1 MAIFGGIIAPA
12 GSSQLRNINGTANLS
27 GRTLNAW
34 RQVSIDTVVILPN
47 AGAVIDNSPITPA
60 VPRTVTG
67 QRACSFFDDF
77 YNRIYLFPS
86 PMRLGSVASD
96 REEPLEIWSAFLD
109 QQSMNAVSADLDNTV
124 HLAYPNL
131 PVIFAGLETKV
142 FTLEASGEGLPEI
155 DTTYTFTFQDGLTL
169 TWAVT
174 GTRVAIWTFAH
185 NWQTGLRER
194 LGWLTNVISSQTGVE
209 QRRALRVGARR
220 HFEVSGLLEGRDR
233 RLFDMAVFDWGSRL
247 WSLPMYHD
255 VQWIGPLQ
263 AEDLEIPC
271 ETENRELV
279 VDGLVLLQGENAK
292 HHEVVTVREIHPD
305 RIVARQPLEYDWPAG
320 TKLYPMKTA
329 QLVEPPE
336 VPRRNDNQV
345 AFNAEFYLVEP
356 YQDDRTINLP
366 TYRGWPV
373 LERQPQESGDLTSS
387 FHRLRQFLDNQ
398 VGKPLSIDTAE
409 RAFPVMQ
416 QLWWMYGLQERSDF
430 RGLLNLLNGRQ
441 KALWVPTWSSDVII
455 VSSVNIGLDTV
466 DIEHMNYSRHGLL
479 QAGRRDIRVA
489 LRDGQ
494 VFYARVVGAA
504 EVDDETERL
513 QFESGL
519 PAAFDP
525 EDVYLVSWMVLS
537 RCEQDE
543 FEISHMADVEGAA
556 SSSLM
561 FRGVRDEL

>member
-1 MAIFGGIIAPA
+1 MTIFSGIIAPI
-12 GSSQLRNINGTANLS
+12 GSDPLQNVNGTASLA
-27 GRTLNAW
+27 GRVLPRWDAYG
-34 RQVSIDTVVILPN
+34 VPSILPFPSD
-47 AGAVIDNSPITPA
+47 GALVDNSPIPGFPA
-60 VPRTVTG
+60 AVLSG
-67 QRACSFFDDF
+67 QRSCSFFNDF
-77 YNRIYLFPS
+77 YNRVYLFPN

-96 REEPLEIWSAFLD
+96 RSEKLEVWSAFLD
-109 QQSMNAVSADLDNTV
+109 ARSLNAVSADLDNTV
-124 HLAYPNL
+124 HLEYPEL
-131 PVIFAGLETKV
+131 PVLFAGLETKV
-142 FTLEASGEGLPEI
+142 FNLTVSAAGLPQI
-155 DTTYTFTFQDGLTL
+155 DTTYTFTFQDGLSLDWT
-169 TWAVT
+169 VT

-194 LGWLTNVISSQTGVE
+194 LAWLTNVISSQTGAE

-220 HFEVSGLLEGRDR
+220 YFEVTGLLEGRDR

-263 AEDLEIPC
+263 AEEIEIPC

-292 HHEVVTVREIHPD
+292 HHEVVTIREIHAD
-305 RIVARQPLEYDWPAG
+305 RIVARQPLEHDWPAG
-320 TKLYPMKTA
+320 TKFYPLKTA

-336 VPRRNDNQV
+336 MGRAHDNQ
-345 AFNAEFYLVEP
+345 ATFNAEFYLVEP
-356 YQDDRTINLP
+356 YQDNRTINLP
-366 TYRGWPV
+366 SYRGWPV

-441 KALWVPTWSSDVII
+441 KAMWVPTWSSDVII
-455 VSSVNIGLDTV
+455 VSSVTAGLDTV
-466 DIEHMNYSRHGLL
+466 DIQHMNYSRHGLL
-479 QAGRRDIRVA
+479 QMGRRDIRVA

-504 EVDDETERL
+504 EVDVDTERL
-513 QFESGL
+513 QFGSGL

-537 RCEQDE
+537 RSEQDE

-556 SSSLM
+556 STSLM